1 MRNSINTLCIV
12 LFGAVLVS
20 CAQEMLPVNEIP
32 EVATVDNPTTHTILI
47 KAGQIDYTRTHIGGA
62 VGNNMRASLW
72 SEGDKLAVYQ
82 GYAYGKEG
90 FAQELKE
97 SGAGVSENDGQTMVF
112 PVTFDSVNPDDVNS
126 DFMYLAV
133 YPSSAV
139 SFMGWGLQA
148 VLPRNQFPSATSYDP
163 AADILVSRPVSYA
176 QQPTELNLQFKR
188 ITALAQMTLVGAPA
202 GLPQGAVVKN
212 VVFYTNAPLASR
224 VYISDGGEFWD
235 TSEYEDISSSIVLS
249 YEGTNLSPTSL
260 NAQFMCMP
268 ALLEYGFEVLVTAT
282 HEGRAYSYYKDVY
295 FGDEQSLEFTAGS
308 VTAFSVNMSEAE
320 MVDLPQFSVNF
331 DEDTMYNHPELS
343 EQNLVL
349 SSGNA
354 NPKKGGGKD
363 DEGEY
368 IGFYVNHNW
377 SVSFSE
383 PWVSATPS
391 HGTGEHSG
399 FYVSA
404 ELNVTGTSRSATMTI
419 TSDFDGSSFQYTVV
433 QPSLAVPRSVYIS
446 SAPSSVSPFVPFEVV
461 CGIDSDN
468 QDDIWYTYFDY
479 DYNEDVVLQRTDD
492 NRLIALNPGKIYVRA
507 YYDDDYL
514 NVHLVSEPV
523 EITVTEP
530 AAPSNWYFLIR
541 RDNKPY
547 LIRRVGS
554 TDTTVE
560 LSDNELAQA
569 YEMAFSADGS
579 TVYVVGAVPDPNLG
593 PEEDVVMIPCLWT
606 YNGGSTASRTDYG
619 AYRNLVATDL
629 AVDNS
634 DVYIL
639 VSDPNP
645 AGSKD
650 FLVLTNGE
658 EDGRYTL
665 ASYEDEYN
673 LTDITAENGEYYIC
687 GASTYNYAPYY
698 WRDLHRSST
707 HYAWPL
713 KNHDLG
719 SSFYNPQYLPESIA
733 VMDDQPYVVGSVRF
747 NYNDF
752 WLYRRALYWQGEKKV
767 PGYIGPESIGESTVG
782 TYYYFHS
789 IVKNNGHFVIVGEAY
804 QDHNS
809 YKDNWA
815 PLLFY
820 DDLDTELPVEYS
832 SAMAGL
838 SDVCLYNGVPALS
851 GVLVDGTNTPR
862 PAFWAAPWST
872 PFEWGNSTDT
882 IIDFLVK

>member
-20 CAQEMLPVNEIP
+20 CAQELLPVNDTP
-32 EVATVDNPTTHTILI
+32 EVTVVDNPATHTILI

-235 TSEYEDISSSIVLS
+235 TSEYEDISSSIVLN

-268 ALLEYGFEVLVTAT
+268 SLLEYGFEVLVTAT
-282 HEGRAYSYYKDVY
+282 HEGRAYSYIKGVS

-507 YYDDDYL
+507 YYDDYSLDI
-514 NVHLVSEPV
+514 HLVSEPV
-523 EITVTEP
+523 EITISEP

-547 LIRRVGS
+547 LIHRANS
-554 TDTTVE
+554 TDTAVE
-560 LSDNELAQA
+560 LSDSELAQA
-569 YEMAFSADGS
+569 NEMAFSADGS
-579 TVYVVGAVPDPNLG
+579 TIYVVGTVPDPDLA

-606 YNGGSTASRTDYG
+606 YTGGSTASRTDYG
-619 AYRNLVATDL
+619 DYRNLVATDL

-665 ASYEDEYN
+665 ASYEDAYN

-713 KNHDLG
+713 KNHNLG
-719 SSFYNPQYLPESIA
+719 SSFYDPQYLPESIA

-752 WLYRRALYWQGEKKV
+752 WLYRRALYWQGDKRV
-767 PGYIGPESIGESTVG
+767 PGYIGPDSIGESTVG

-820 DDLDTELPVEYS
+820 DDVWTPLPLEYS
-832 SAMAGL
+832 SDMAGL
-838 SDVCLYNGVPALS
+838 NDVCLYNGVPALS

-872 PFEWGNSTDT
+872 PFEWGNTTDT